1 VASAIAWALLV
12 DVDTG
17 GDTDGE
23 ALLVE
28 ALLVEALLDDID

>member
-23 ALLVE
+23 ALLDE